1 MQPIPILEVVWG
13 DISLDFISGLPRSQG
28 FDVILVIVDRLSKYA
43 HFLSLKHPYT
53 AHTVAEVFICEV
65 AKLHGFPKSIISN
78 RNPLFLSKFCSEL
91 FCLQGTTLR
100 MSTISITLKQMVKQR
115 LLIDVWRP
123 ICIVSLLKN
132 QRNGI
137 FGSLGRSIG
146 TILPSTQPRDRLPR
160 LFMDERQFLLG
171 ETQVDSV
178 ASVLVDRD
186 EAIHQLKFHLHR
198 AQQSMKKAADKHCHA
213 VSFAEGDWVFV
224 KLCPHRQHTVAC
236 RINPKLS
243 TCYFGPSKILSRVGE
258 VAYKLKLPESA
269 RVHPVF
275 HLSQLKKPMTVGSNA
290 SALPRG
296 LTLDESAS
304 LFPEYANYA

>member
-1 MQPIPILEVVWG
+1 
-13 DISLDFISGLPRSQG
+13 
-28 FDVILVIVDRLSKYA
+28 
-43 HFLSLKHPYT
+43 
-53 AHTVAEVFICEV
+53 
-65 AKLHGFPKSIISN
+65 
-78 RNPLFLSKFCSEL
+78 
-91 FCLQGTTLR
+91 
-100 MSTISITLKQMVKQR
+100 
-115 LLIDVWRP
+115 
-123 ICIVSLLKN
+123 
-132 QRNGI
+132 
-137 FGSLGRSIG
+137 
-146 TILPSTQPRDRLPR
+146 
-160 LFMDERQFLLG
+160 MDETQFLLG

-275 HLSQLKKPMTVGSNA
+275 HLSQL
-290 SALPRG
+290 
-296 LTLDESAS
+296 
-304 LFPEYANYA
+304 